1 MGFLKRFFG
10 ETVEQAQVVDAAI
23 ATCQFESSNK
33 DCSLIQTLKE
43 KQAAKREI
51 DGKIKSYDDHSS
63 DNIAKFLALLV
74 EMENRGFKMSDYDYR
89 LGYGYGNQKRS
100 FITESF
106 ERAYGVIKLEG
117 ILDMMPEESVAAI
130 GEELNA
136 MKKRAAI
143 LGDLRRQ
150 SNELNKEIMAIKAQ
164 LGIE

>member
-1 MGFLKRFFG
+1 MGFLKRFFSDA
-10 ETVEQAQVVDAAI
+10 VEQVQAVDTAI

-43 KQAAKREI
+43 KQAAKREV
-51 DGKIKSYDDHSS
+51 DDKIKSYDQHST
-63 DNIAKFLALLV
+63 DNIAKFLELLV
-74 EMENRGFKMSDYDYR
+74 KMENHGFRMSDYDYCPSYCCGDR
-89 LGYGYGNQKRS
+89 KRS

-106 ERAYGVIKLEG
+106 ERAYGVIKLEE
-117 ILDMMPEESVAAI
+117 ILDMMPEASVAAI

-150 SNELNKEIMAIKAQ
+150 ANELNKEIMAIKAQ